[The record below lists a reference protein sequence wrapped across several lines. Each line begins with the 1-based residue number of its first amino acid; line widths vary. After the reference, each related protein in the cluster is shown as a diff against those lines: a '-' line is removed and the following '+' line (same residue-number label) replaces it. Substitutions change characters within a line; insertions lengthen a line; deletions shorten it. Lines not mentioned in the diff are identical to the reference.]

1 MITYKM
7 INKYIYLTLFV
18 LLSLNGVLMAQN
30 NKIAFHFNEL
40 KAPIEIESNKIKVQK
55 FGAFLKLNAYGR
67 INENGN
73 IVPIDLILSLP
84 KFDYETPQKHTYQNA
99 QNHYI
104 DASKDATLTIKIG
117 DDSYSTFYRAKTGE
131 GNNSKSQTTDYK
143 MIVYN
148 NIEGSVPM
156 VSIFIQPGSF
166 ISTSISGSDS
176 ETKKLTFSN
185 AQQVFEIVNPY
196 PEGLKP
202 AAEAR

>member
-1 MITYKM
+1 MI
-7 INKYIYLTLFV
+7 IKYIYSLMF
-18 LLSLNGVLMAQN
+18 LLLGAGTVAFAQD
-30 NKIAFHFNEL
+30 NKITFHVNEL

-67 INENGN
+67 INESGN
-73 IVPIDLILSLP
+73 IVPIDIILSLP

-99 QNHYI
+99 QDNYI

-131 GNNSKSQTTDYK
+131 GNNSKSQTTNYK

-156 VSIFIQPGSF
+156 VSIYIQPGSF
-166 ISTSISGSDS
+166 ISTSSSGADS
-176 ETKKLTFSN
+176 EIKRLTFSN

-202 AAEAR
+202 VIGGAK